1 MKSRGLF
8 FTESLLIMTLLFER
22 IQTWEGPVAMCPADG
37 EPEITLQIGA
47 ARPVSGSLADLLQ
60 RLKNGDDSAA
70 SLILE
75 RYEAQVRLVVRR
87 CLPRVLRSRFD
98 SQDIMQSVW
107 RSFFQRLRGEVVEDD
122 HGVSQPAPGDPSL
135 VFGDSSQLFSFLS
148 RMAKNKVIDQYR
160 RETSQKAD
168 IHRECTISDEHGHA
182 MDPPSHA
189 ETPEDLVTA
198 ADELSHWRTLL
209 PQNRRVLLDMKAHGL
224 SSKEIGDQLGISE
237 RTVQRVLEDL
247 RHRLELRRKNEETA
261 ESA

>member
-1 MKSRGLF
+1 
-8 FTESLLIMTLLFER
+8 
-22 IQTWEGPVAMCPADG
+22 MCPAEG
-37 EPEITLQIGA
+37 EPDKTLRMQPA
-47 ARPVSGSLADLLQ
+47 KLHESSLAELLQ

-70 SLILE
+70 TLILD

-122 HGVSQPAPGDPSL
+122 HAVSQPAPGDPSL
-135 VFGDSSQLFSFLS
+135 VVGDSSQLFAFLS

-160 RETSQKAD
+160 RETTQKAD
-168 IHRECTISDEHGHA
+168 IHRQCTISDENGHE
-182 MDPPSHA
+182 MDPPSSA
-189 ETPEDLVTA
+189 ESPEELVTA
-198 ADELSHWRTLL
+198 ADELSHWRSLV
-209 PQNRRVLLDMKAHGL
+209 PQNRRVLLDMKAYGL